1 VDPAE
6 PALVGFKP
14 HLRVRTVPA
23 EAVCLISERG
33 ITALSGPSIEK
44 LAPLLDGTRT
54 VARVKQEVR
63 PALSEAAVENLLE
76 VLRAAGLVALGP
88 GPAAGPPDAQARA
101 YWSLAGLDAGAPG
114 PGTSAVEIICT
125 GGADPRPAAAACRES
140 GLTVTGV
147 SGSPRVSGVSGASE
161 VSGVGGAALSLVL
174 CDDYLDPALEE
185 INAEHLGVG
194 RPWLLAKPYA
204 AVPWIGPV
212 FQPGTGPCW
221 SGLAKRLEGNRPGEF
236 WARQNAAAPVSPPP
250 ASLPASRAIALQM
263 AVLEAAKWLAGVRHE
278 GQDCVYILDTITLR
292 GEHHRVTRRP
302 QCPSCGDPGLIAAQV
317 RRPIRTTVHQIAH
330 DAGHEPGNGQ
340 RALAL
345 DEVLRRYGHLIDPV
359 TGIVAELRRDPASP
373 EFLPAYLS
381 GRNRAMTQSSITL
394 LRAGLRSHSGGKG
407 VTELEAQVGAL
418 CEAVERYSATRAG
431 DEPTVR
437 DSYRGLGDQAVH
449 PDGCQLFDERQFAG
463 RTRWNA
469 ACMPA
474 HRVPEPFD
482 ERAVIDWTPVWS
494 LTSGRQ
500 RLAPT
505 ALLYFDPDPGR
516 APVSLLANSNGNA
529 AGTTLED
536 AIVAGFLELVERDA
550 VAVWWYNRTRQPG
563 VALDSFGDPW
573 IAGFPD
579 LMARLHRQAWVL
591 DVTSDLGIPVMAAV
605 CRRTDKPAE
614 DLMFGFGAHF
624 DPRVAVR
631 RALTELGQLL
641 PAVTGGYRL
650 SDPHLMSWWT
660 TATSRNQ
667 PYLRPLPA
675 EPRTAAS
682 YGYQPGGG
690 IDVDPIRAIARR
702 AGLDILVLDQTRP
715 DIEMPVV
722 KVLVPGLRHFWPRFA
737 AGRLYDV
744 PVRLGRLAEPTA
756 YQDLNPTPLFV

>member
-6 PALVGFKP
+6 PALVGFKS
-14 HLRVRTVPA
+14 HLRVETVPA

-54 VARVKQEVR
+54 VTRVKQEVS
-63 PALSEAAVENLLE
+63 PALSEAEVDNLLE
-76 VLRAAGLVALGP
+76 ALREAGLLAVGPRPAAGLL
-88 GPAAGPPDAQARA
+88 DAQARA
-101 YWSLAGLDAGAPG
+101 YWSLAGLDADAPALA
-114 PGTSAVEIICT
+114 TSAVEIICT
-125 GGADPRPAAAACRES
+125 GRADPQTAAAACRES
-140 GLTVTGV
+140 GLTVTGAR
-147 SGSPRVSGVSGASE
+147 GPHASP
-161 VSGVGGAALSLVL
+161 GAALSLVL
-174 CDDYLDPALEE
+174 CDDYLDPALDR
-185 INAEHLGVG
+185 INTEHLEQG
-194 RPWLLAKPYA
+194 RPWLLAKPYGA
-204 AVPWIGPV
+204 APWIGPV

-236 WARQNAAAPVSPPP
+236 LVRRNAAAPASPPP

-263 AVLEAAKWLAGVRHE
+263 AVLEAAKWLAGLRHE
-278 GQDCVYILDTITLR
+278 GQECVYVLDTLTLR

-302 QCPSCGDPGLIAAQV
+302 QCPACGDPGLVAAQV
-317 RRPIRTTVHQIAH
+317 HRPIQTTVRDIA
-330 DAGHEPGNGQ
+330 DDEGNGQ

-345 DEVLRRYGHLIDPV
+345 DEVLQRYGHLVDPV
-359 TGIVAELRRDPASP
+359 TGIVGELRRDPASP

-407 VTELEAQVGAL
+407 ATELEAKVGAL
-418 CEAVERYSATRAG
+418 CEAVERYCATLAD
-431 DEPTVR
+431 DEPTVQ

-449 PDGCQLFDERQFAG
+449 PGDCQLFDERQFAD

-469 ACMPA
+469 VCMPA

-494 LTSGRQ
+494 LVSGQQ

-536 AIVAGFLELVERDA
+536 AIVQGFLELVERDA
-550 VAVWWYNRTRQPG
+550 VAVWWYNQTRQRAVG
-563 VALDSFGDPW
+563 LDSFDDPW
-573 IAGFPD
+573 IADFPD
-579 LMARLHRQAWVL
+579 LLARLRRQVWVL

-605 CRRTDKPAE
+605 SRRTDKPAE

-624 DPRVAVR
+624 DPRIAVR

-641 PAVTGGYRL
+641 PAVTGAGASADGYRL
-650 SDPHLMSWWT
+650 SDPHLVSWWT

-667 PYLRPLPA
+667 PHLLPQPA

-682 YGYQPGGG
+682 YGYQPSRS
-690 IDVDPIRAIARR
+690 IDLDPIRAIARR

-715 DIEMPVV
+715 DIGMPVV
-722 KVLVPGLRHFWPRFA
+722 KVVVPGLRHFWPRFA
-737 AGRLYDV
+737 PGRLYDV

>member
-6 PALVGFKP
+6 PTLVGFKS
-14 HLRVRTVPA
+14 HLRVETVPA

-33 ITALSGPSIEK
+33 ITALSGPSIEM

-54 VARVKQEVR
+54 VTRVKQEVSR
-63 PALSEAAVENLLE
+63 ALSEAEVENLLE
-76 VLRAAGLVALGP
+76 ALREAGLLAVGP
-88 GPAAGPPDAQARA
+88 RPAAGPLDAQARA
-101 YWSLAGLDAGAPG
+101 YWSLAGLDADAPTLA
-114 PGTSAVEIICT
+114 TSAVEIICT
-125 GGADPRPAAAACRES
+125 GRADPQTAAAACRES
-140 GLTVTGV
+140 GLTVTGARGPHD
-147 SGSPRVSGVSGASE
+147 STGADGPYDSTA
-161 VSGVGGAALSLVL
+161 AALSLVL
-174 CDDYLDPALEE
+174 CDDYLDPALDR
-185 INAEHLGVG
+185 INTEHLAEG
-194 RPWLLAKPYA
+194 RPWLLAKPYGA
-204 AVPWIGPV
+204 APWIGPV

-236 WARQNAAAPVSPPP
+236 LVRRNAAAPASPPP

-263 AVLEAAKWLAGVRHE
+263 AVLEAAKWLAGVRHG
-278 GQDCVYILDTITLR
+278 GQECVYVLDTLTLR

-302 QCPSCGDPGLIAAQV
+302 QCPSCGDPGLVAAQV
-317 RRPIRTTVHQIAH
+317 HRPIRTTVRDIAA
-330 DAGHEPGNGQ
+330 DEGNGQ
-340 RALAL
+340 RALRL
-345 DEVLRRYGHLIDPV
+345 NEVLQRYGHLVDPV
-359 TGIVAELRRDPASP
+359 TGIVGELRRDPASP

-394 LRAGLRSHSGGKG
+394 VRAGLRAHSGGKG
-407 VTELEAQVGAL
+407 ATELEAKVGAL
-418 CEAVERYSATRAG
+418 CEAVERYCATLAG

-449 PDGCQLFDERQFAG
+449 PDDCQLFDERQIAD

-469 ACMPA
+469 VCMPA

-482 ERAVIDWTPVWS
+482 ERAVIDWTPAWS
-494 LTSGRQ
+494 LVSGRQ

-505 ALLYFDPDPGR
+505 ALLYFDPDSGR

-536 AIVAGFLELVERDA
+536 AIAQGFLELVERDA
-550 VAVWWYNRTRQPG
+550 VAVWWYNRTRQPAVG
-563 VALDSFGDPW
+563 LDSFDDPW

-579 LMARLHRQAWVL
+579 LLARLRRQVWVL
-591 DVTSDLGIPVMAAV
+591 DVTSDLDIPVMAAV
-605 CRRTDKPAE
+605 SRRTDKPAE

-624 DPRVAVR
+624 DPRIAVR

-641 PAVTGGYRL
+641 PAVTDAGADGTGYRL
-650 SDPHLMSWWT
+650 SDPHLVSWWT
-660 TATSRNQ
+660 TATSRDQ
-667 PYLRPLPA
+667 PHLLPQPA

-682 YGYQPGGG
+682 YGYQPGRS
-690 IDVDPIRAIARR
+690 IDLDPIRAIACR

-715 DIEMPVV
+715 DIGMPVV

-737 AGRLYDV
+737 PGRLYDV